1 MEINQGRM
9 MPLAFGAKKTSEQLI
24 LENDQADLSKASYSP
39 DLSFTALDE
48 ETDTFSVTVDR
59 VHFRKPLEIVLAV
72 LEANGYA
79 SNFENLLSCFDT
91 MVHSVRIRA
100 ADRGNSE
107 TVTARSFIP
116 SLSFQ
121 LPSKS
126 KVGFLLKKFYAEIE
140 AYELD
145 IARLRA
151 NDQDEAGNKKQ
162 SREQMKRDLER
173 LQTENARLQSN
184 VVQLTEQLAQA
195 MKSQAHVTKALESN
209 NIIPPQLKPVLVREI
224 SLQERTVTMK
234 AGRSS
239 YTIPIFFLRTMPKI
253 GDPCFLN
260 IKDDQI
266 VDAYFYESPGREFHH
281 EMAEVLHVTEES
293 CKIRDSHRKTM
304 IWTVKHPQE
313 AQVFTELKRGSK
325 VILASIDDVIVKL
338 SLVVD
343 QNTDR
348 WSQFV
353 LEKQTVFQLEM
364 DRKGDSSV
372 LPIFDEKD

>member
-1 MEINQGRM
+1 M
-9 MPLAFGAKKTSEQLI
+9 AFGAKKTTEQLI

-39 DLSFTALDE
+39 DLSYTDLDA

-79 SNFENLLSCFDT
+79 SNFENLLSCFDS

-100 ADRGNSE
+100 ADRSGTE
-107 TVTARSFIP
+107 AVTARNFIP

-151 NDQDEAGNKKQ
+151 GEQDEAGNKKQ
-162 SREQMKRDLER
+162 SREQLKRDLER
-173 LQTENARLQSN
+173 LQTENAKLLSN
-184 VVQLTEQLAQA
+184 VALLTEQLAQA

-209 NIIPPQLKPVLVREI
+209 NIIPPQLKPVLVREL

-234 AGRSS
+234 AGRTT

-266 VDAYFYESPGREFHH
+266 VDVYFYENPGREFHS
-281 EMAEVLHVTEES
+281 EMAEVLYVSEDS
-293 CKIRDSHRKTM
+293 CKLRDSHRKTM
-304 IWTVKHPQE
+304 IWQVKHPQE
-313 AQVFTELKRGSK
+313 AQVFTQLKRGDK
-325 VILASIDDVIVKL
+325 AILSSIDNVIVKL

-364 DRKGDSSV
+364 DRKGDSAA
-372 LPIFDEKD
+372 LPLFEKKD